1 MLFKRK
7 AVFFLW
13 LIIFIGLGSFF
24 ASFIAIYWFP
34 TIPSD
39 FSRTKRLL
47 AFIENELPDKST
59 LVFGNSIGMD
69 GFDGKLFTKLSCI
82 ENTYNLCSP
91 GQNQLESLL
100 LISSVSKSP
109 KYIVH
114 FINSFELAYQ
124 DYLSGNILNN
134 YFLLNYHPSQ
144 FVKETFSITAN
155 SNSFLEKKQNKFRVA
170 FYNRWLLTNYFNLN
184 FRSLIRNDL
193 RLEKLNT
200 ELYYPRNYTIR
211 LNDQQLQSV
220 LEQHNPN
227 KPLASLKLDSIKIE
241 VIKRTAKFLKEKN
254 TQYIVV
260 FTPLNPDLYN
270 FKKGYHASI
279 DSFCVNTKIANAHFI
294 NFSNL
299 LSKDQFVDH
308 LHPSSD
314 GAIKITSELA
324 KILNKCSSRP

>member
-1 MLFKRK
+1 MSINRK

-13 LIIFIGLGSFF
+13 LIIYIGLGSFF

-47 AFIENELPDKST
+47 AFVENELPVKNT
-59 LVFGNSIGMD
+59 LVFGNSIGMN

-109 KYIVH
+109 EYIVH
-114 FINSFELAYQ
+114 FINSFELEYR
-124 DYLSGNILNN
+124 DFLTNNTIN
-134 YFLLNYHPSQ
+134 YFLLMNYKPSN
-144 FVKETFSITAN
+144 FVKKTLTLTTN
-155 SNSFLEKKQNKFRVA
+155 SNSLNISNKNKIEISFR
-170 FYNRWLLTNYFNLN
+170 NRWLLTNYFNSN
-184 FRSLIRNDL
+184 FRNLLRNDL

-200 ELYYPRNYTIR
+200 ELYYPRNYSSR
-211 LNDQQLQSV
+211 LKNQQLQP
-220 LEQHNPN
+220 LIKQHNPI
-227 KPLASLKLDSIKIE
+227 KPLYNLKIDSIKIE
-241 VIKRTAKFLKEKN
+241 IIKRTASYLKEKN

-270 FKKGYHASI
+270 FNKDYHASI